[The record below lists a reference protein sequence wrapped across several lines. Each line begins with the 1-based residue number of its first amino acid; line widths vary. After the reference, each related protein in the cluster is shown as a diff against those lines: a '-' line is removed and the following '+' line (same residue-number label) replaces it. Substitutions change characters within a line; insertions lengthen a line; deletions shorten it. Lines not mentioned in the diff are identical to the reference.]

1 MGYIRWSRYSEEEIV
16 FMKLSNIKAG
26 DIIRGIFPGQDVTI
40 VSVQIIGRNVA
51 DIRKR
56 HKRWIQFLI
65 SKKQLL
71 TIINPM
77 L

>member
-1 MGYIRWSRYSEEEIV
+1 
-16 FMKLSNIKAG
+16 MKLSNIKAG

-56 HKRWIQFLI
+56 HKR
-65 SKKQLL
+65 
-71 TIINPM
+71 
-77 L
+77 